1 MPFLIHIEYT
11 SATKNNLQRTALECY
26 KSFEG
31 FTCKDKHSFVKLINL
46 VNGRFAAEFPKSTPL
61 ELKPQPFGHLRTV
74 DHHLYFTVK
83 AADRTQSIIVFSL
96 LPVKGQIELAEIPGF
111 PGDGENNLA
120 E

>member
-31 FTCKDKHSFVKLINL
+31 FTCKDKHSFFQLMNL
-46 VNGRFAAEFPKSTPL
+46 VNCRFAAEFPKCSPL
-61 ELKPQPFGHLRTV
+61 ELKPQ
-74 DHHLYFTVK
+74 DHGKYSTSPTNPYFTVK
-83 AADRTQSIIVFSL
+83 PAKSNESIVVFRL
-96 LPVKGQIELAEIPGF
+96 IPVKGEIERAEIPGF
-111 PGDGENNLA
+111 PGDGENDPA